1 MKTFVIIVTYNPK
14 KWIEK
19 CFSSIE
25 NCNIPLDLVIVDNCS
40 NDGSQEIIKEKYP
53 KIIFIQNKENL
64 GFGKA
69 NNIGI
74 EIAYKN
80 NADYF
85 FLLNQDAWVESNT
98 IENLIKISQKNS
110 EFGILSPLHFNGFGT
125 QLDLGFKKS
134 SKISQEQLTKNEL
147 IEVPFVNAAI
157 WLITRNCIEKVG
169 GFSPVFFHYCEDN
182 NYVARLK
189 FHNLK
194 LGVATNLKGFHDREF
209 RSENEFYKD
218 NYQILERDLIMT
230 LSDPNLNLSRF
241 KIGIATIISLLKN
254 FFLNVDNQSNKDYI
268 KAIFNI
274 DYKKIIKNRQI
285 SKVQKT
291 AFLDL

>member
-19 CFSSIE
+19 CFTSIE
-25 NCNIPLDLVIVDNCS
+25 NCSIPLNVIVIDNGS
-40 NDGSQEIIKEKYP
+40 NDGSQEIIKKKHP
-53 KIIFIQNKENL
+53 NIIFIQNKENL

-74 EIAYKN
+74 EIAYKK

-85 FLLNQDAWVESNT
+85 FLLNQDVWLENDT
-98 IENLIKISQKNS
+98 IENLIKISQENP
-110 EFGILSPLHFNGFGT
+110 EFGIISPVHFNGLGT
-125 QLDLGFKKS
+125 QLDLGFKNA
-134 SKISQEQLTKNEL
+134 SKINQDQLTKNEL

-157 WLITRNCIEKVG
+157 WIITKNCIEKVG
-169 GFSPVFFHYCEDN
+169 GFSPDFFHYCEDN

-194 LGVATNLKGFHDREF
+194 LGVVTNLKGFHDREF
-209 RSENEFYKD
+209 RVENEFYKD

-241 KIGIATIISLLKN
+241 KIFVATIISFIKNIFLKK
-254 FFLNVDNQSNKDYI
+254 DNQTNKNYL

-274 DYKKIIKNRQI
+274 NYKEIIKNRQI
-285 SKVQKT
+285 SKVQPL